1 MIRDDYLIIIFFTVI
16 IISGLMGK
24 YNFHSNLVQSII
36 YFISFSIIIY
46 WITNREDISII
57 SGLIALCVLYIA
69 KIYKNKKFLFEK
81 YYNCKC
87 YHKQNCSCWDY
98 VEDGECDSCK

>member
-1 MIRDDYLIIIFFTVI
+1 MYNKKLYSSVVKSQVRDFIPLC
-16 IISGLMGK
+16 
-24 YNFHSNLVQSII
+24 YNNLVQSII